1 MALRLRGDSAC
12 AGLVDVCIRANVAPD
27 GGATSKQGVSVAGSA
42 KPTPDDTRTFAP
54 SAGDSVAVGGNQCA
68 D

>member
-1 MALRLRGDSAC
+1 
-12 AGLVDVCIRANVAPD
+12 LVDVCVRANVVPD
-27 GGATSKQGVSVAGSA
+27 GGAMSKQGVSVAGTA
-42 KPTPDDTRTFAP
+42 KPAPDDTRMFAP

>member
-1 MALRLRGDSAC
+1 ML
-12 AGLVDVCIRANVAPD
+12 DVCVRANVVPD

-42 KPTPDDTRTFAP
+42 KSAPDDTRTFAP